1 MFNIG
6 DKIVYPMHG
15 AGIIEKIEE
24 KVILDEKREYFVV
37 KIPVGDMKVMIP
49 IDNIVEIGVR
59 PVVNAEQIEIMLNVL
74 KEDPSEMP
82 DNWNRRYRENMELL
96 KKGDLCDVA
105 GVVRNLMIVDKEKG
119 LSTGERKMLATA
131 KQILMSELILVRG
144 IGNEEATEIVDSA
157 VFK

>member
-49 IDNIVEIGVR
+49 IDNIKEIGVR
-59 PVVNAEQIEIMLNVL
+59 PVVDMEQIECVVSVL
-74 KEDPSEMP
+74 EEGPSQMP

-96 KKGDLCDVA
+96 KKGDICDVA
-105 GVVRNLMIVDKEKG
+105 GVVRNLMVVDKEKG

-131 KQILMSELILVRG
+131 KQILISELILVKD
-144 IGNEEATEIVDSA
+144 ISNEEATEIVDSA